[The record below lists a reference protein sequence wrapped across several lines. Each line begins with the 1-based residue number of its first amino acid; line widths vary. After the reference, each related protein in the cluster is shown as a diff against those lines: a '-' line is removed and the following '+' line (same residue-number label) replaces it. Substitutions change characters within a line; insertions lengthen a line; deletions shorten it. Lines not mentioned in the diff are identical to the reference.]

1 MLTERSMLPL
11 TGSKEPLSSHLDHVS
26 RIPSSSGALHLGKN
40 TARVNNND
48 LFWYAVARQDTNN
61 HRKNIALVASAD
73 MRRRMCWPSCKPC
86 LYGASPG
93 GVVK

>member
-1 MLTERSMLPL
+1 MLTERSIRPL
-11 TGSKEPLSSHLDHVS
+11 IGSKEPTSTHLARAS
-26 RIPSSSGALHLGKN
+26 RISSSSGALHLGKN
-40 TARVNNND
+40 TQRVNNNN

-73 MRRRMCWPSCKPC
+73 VRWRMCWPSCKPC

-93 GVVK
+93 RVVK